1 MAWVTISLRKMV
13 LKQRISMLEARSIE
27 LSQQQQSL
35 ANNGAYAQQ
44 FLNAMKDKSY
54 GELQVR
60 HQQKVQGLSGQAAN
74 IDPND
79 FAQQQQYTN
88 NLNDLNL
95 GQTYSRMQL
104 DSIFEGYESGMRDE
118 ADRKARALEA
128 EQVQIETQLKAA
140 RAEEENLSKAM
151 DQDIK
156 SGAIQLV

>member
-44 FLNAMKDKSY
+44 FLNAMKDRSY
-54 GELQVR
+54 GELQLQA
-60 HQQKVQGLSGQAAN
+60 QQTTQGIMSNAG
-74 IDPND
+74 DPNN
-79 FAQQQQYTN
+79 AQAQLDLNTN
-88 NLNDLNL
+88 IQNANLNNM
-95 GQTYSRMQL
+95 YSRMQL
-104 DSIFEGYESGMRDE
+104 DSIFEGYESGMRNE

-156 SGAIQLV
+156 NGAIQLV